1 MGVFWLGWAVV
12 AGATLGGIVLA
23 ARQRA
28 RWMVWAF
35 AVGVMLGTAS
45 AAFVAWGEFG
55 WRWSGPSMMF
65 AYQSTKQAFSAI
77 HRLLWA
83 RDGSPLFFAFILF
96 ELPVAV
102 GRDAVNWVVGLLLWP
117 FYARALPS
125 AWPGAAVGMF
135 LASRP
140 LLAWAVWFV
149 QGAIGGAALV
159 VPFVGFLRLI
169 DPSGDQA

>member
-1 MGVFWLGWAVV
+1 MGVFWLGWAIVT
-12 AGATLGGIVLA
+12 GATLAGSVWA
-23 ARQRA
+23 ARQQA
-28 RWMVWAF
+28 RWVAWAL

-65 AYQSTKQAFSAI
+65 ADQSTKQAFGAVY
-77 HRLLWA
+77 RLLWTWDSLHFFPIILL
-83 RDGSPLFFAFILF
+83 RLPL
-96 ELPVAV
+96 AV
-102 GRDAVNWVVGLLLWP
+102 GRDAVNWVIGLLLWP

-169 DPSGDQA
+169 NPSGDQA

>member
-1 MGVFWLGWAVV
+1 
-12 AGATLGGIVLA
+12 
-23 ARQRA
+23 
-28 RWMVWAF
+28 
-35 AVGVMLGTAS
+35 
-45 AAFVAWGEFG
+45 
-55 WRWSGPSMMF
+55 MMF
-65 AYQSTKQAFSAI
+65 ADQSTKQAFGAVY
-77 HRLLWA
+77 RLLWTWDSLHFFPIILL
-83 RDGSPLFFAFILF
+83 RLPL
-96 ELPVAV
+96 AV
-102 GRDAVNWVVGLLLWP
+102 GRDAVNWVIGLLLWP

-169 DPSGDQA
+169 NPSGDQA